1 MRAPLS
7 VAVIAPLVAPLSDA
21 HPYGNQHLLC
31 DLARGLKERGHDVV
45 IYAAAG
51 STVPGVAIE
60 PIAVDSRVLRRFV
73 LLRENARDEADAM
86 QRAFDALFARLR
98 GHRHD
103 VISQHAF
110 DREAI
115 AGCSGLRVL
124 HTLHLPPMRDD
135 MVASVRDCR
144 EPLATVS
151 HHCAAAWSKALG
163 RDVLALPNGAPDFS
177 PPGEMSVEDIALS
190 AGRISREK
198 GTATAVCA
206 ARAAGLRP
214 LIVGEIYDRDYFDRD
229 VAPPLGELRVV
240 APMPRSSLA
249 RLMARAAVVLMPVE
263 WDEPIG
269 LVAAEAQLAGCPV
282 VGYRRGA
289 LPDVVEDGVG
299 GCLVDAGDEHAL
311 VAAIGQARKLDRRAI
326 RQRALQA
333 FSMSAC
339 VERHEAAL
347 LGLLQ

>member
-1 MRAPLS
+1 VRAPLS
-7 VAVIAPLVAPLSDA
+7 VAVVAPLVAPLSDA

-31 DLARGLKERGHDVV
+31 DLARGLDERGHDVV

-51 STVPGVAIE
+51 SRVPGVAVE
-60 PIAVDSRVLRRFV
+60 TVDVDPRVQRRFV
-73 LLRENARDEADAM
+73 LLRENACDETDAM
-86 QRAFDALFARLR
+86 QRVFDALFARLQR
-98 GHRHD
+98 GRHD
-103 VISQHAF
+103 VVSQHAF

-115 AGCSGLRVL
+115 AGCAGLPVL
-124 HTLHLPPMRDD
+124 HTLHLPPMRADI
-135 MVASVRDCR
+135 VATVGDCS

-163 RDVLALPNGAPDFS
+163 RDVLALPNGVPDFA
-177 PPGEMSVEDIALS
+177 PPCEAPVEDVALS

-198 GTATAVCA
+198 GTATAVRA
-206 ARAAGLRP
+206 ARVAGLRP
-214 LIVGEIYDRDYFDRD
+214 LVVGEVYDRDYFDGE
-229 VAPPLGELRVV
+229 VAASLGESRVV

-263 WDEPIG
+263 WDEPFG

-282 VGYRRGA
+282 VGYRCGA
-289 LPDVVEDGVG
+289 LPEVVEDGVG
-299 GCLVDAGDEHAL
+299 GFLVEPGDEAAL
-311 VAAIGQARKLDRRAI
+311 VAAIGRARTLDRRAI
-326 RQRALQA
+326 RRRALHA